1 VVKIK
6 NSLIVILII
15 TAILM
20 LVVYI
25 TGGGELVI
33 KGLNISMNTAIRTLP
48 MLFVS
53 FIVIGQIQVLLSKE
67 VLDQWVQKFSGIKGI
82 IVSAIAGGLFPGGPY
97 VYYPFISSF
106 VEKELPFYIFI
117 SFIFG
122 KHVYDFTRIPMEA
135 SLVEPKIALIRNLI
149 TIPIPIIIG
158 MLAKRFYDK
167 NTMDISFIRAGG
179 KNGSND
185 NNP

>member
-1 VVKIK
+1 
-6 NSLIVILII
+6 
-15 TAILM
+15 M
-20 LVVYI
+20 
-25 TGGGELVI
+25 
-33 KGLNISMNTAIRTLP
+33 
-48 MLFVS
+48 
-53 FIVIGQIQVLLSKE
+53 
-67 VLDQWVQKFSGIKGI
+67 LDQWVQKFSGIKGI

>member
-1 VVKIK
+1 MIKIK
-6 NSLIVILII
+6 NSMIVILVI

-20 LVVYI
+20 VMVYT
-25 TGGGELVI
+25 TGGSELVT
-33 KGLNISMNTAIRTLP
+33 KGLNISIDTAIRTFP

-67 VLDQWVQKFSGIKGI
+67 LLDKWLQKFSGIKGI

-106 VEKELPFYIFI
+106 MEKELPFYIFI
-117 SFIFG
+117 SFVYG
-122 KHVYDFTRIPMEA
+122 KHLYDFTRIPMEV
-135 SLVEPKIALIRNLI
+135 SLIDPKIALIRNLI

-158 MLAKRFYDK
+158 VLAKRFYGK
-167 NTMDISFIRAGG
+167 STMDIPFIRAGE
-179 KNGSND
+179 KSGSN
-185 NNP
+185 NNNS